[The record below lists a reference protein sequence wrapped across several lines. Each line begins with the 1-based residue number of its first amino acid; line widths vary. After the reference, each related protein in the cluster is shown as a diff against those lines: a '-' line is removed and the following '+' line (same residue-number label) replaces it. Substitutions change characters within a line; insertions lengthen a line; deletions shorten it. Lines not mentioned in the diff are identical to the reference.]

1 MNASLENVLNINT
14 THWRIPDALGNAQA
28 LNSSTKVRKKV
39 GSVLHLYCPIG
50 WTAHDLRM
58 AEMDVV
64 RVPSGGRDQIG
75 RLTAVRRGHGRAPMA
90 AAPAHPATALSD
102 AHDGRPW
109 WTRRWKTLKRRPS
122 I

>member
-75 RLTAVRRGHGRAPMA
+75 RLTAVRRGCGGRPGW
-90 AAPAHPATALSD
+90 TAVM
-102 AHDGRPW
+102 DGRGG
-109 WTRRWKTLKRRPS
+109 RGGGKS
-122 I
+122 

>member
-75 RLTAVRRGHGRAPMA
+75 RLTAVRRGHGRP
-90 AAPAHPATALSD
+90 PWPSATAKT
-102 AHDGRPW
+102 DGHGGRGGGKP
-109 WTRRWKTLKRRPS
+109 
-122 I
+122 